1 MHTPLRWDADAG
13 LPPSTL
19 AAISMGENMI
29 QPVSSLCV
37 ILLLLFINI
46 FRSPSNATT
55 LLHHGPA
62 PTFHTMTSSHPCTT
76 SSP

>member
-13 LPPSTL
+13 LPPSNL

-29 QPVSSLCV
+29 QPVSSLCA

-46 FRSPSNATT
+46 FRRPSNATT
-55 LLHHGPA
+55 PLHHGPA
-62 PTFHTMTSSHPCTT
+62 PTSHTMISSHPCTT